1 LPLRKALLPTDYLS
15 LPNTYPTVNSE
26 EYLNSIGE
34 WQAPKRSPGLLR
46 QTNLHYNLRVPIS
59 SKPLKTLWLLVALLP
74 FVALG
79 LPTQEPPSASGA
91 RILILPRKIVSGEH
105 ATLAVL
111 DVSGRLTPGVT
122 VEFSNGDTLKTDTTG
137 RAMFVAP
144 LNAEKIYAAIQGRT
158 GRVASTVVTSV
169 ESPSATQEVALA
181 PRVASLSD
189 RFEFMGHG
197 FCGDA
202 DANRVLIH
210 DLPGLVLASS
220 PAYLAV
226 LPPPDL
232 QPGPAQVQVTCGQK
246 SSSGFT
252 VVFVSL
258 ELEAGNA
265 TLAPGEHHKLTV
277 RVKGSTAKVNLEAR
291 NLAPEV
297 AELQGGTPVRAVS
310 TGGAENVASFEL
322 VGKQRGNFVISIR
335 LMAPLGAPRS

>member
-1 LPLRKALLPTDYLS
+1 MPIPL
-15 LPNTYPTVNSE
+15 
-26 EYLNSIGE
+26 
-34 WQAPKRSPGLLR
+34 
-46 QTNLHYNLRVPIS
+46 
-59 SKPLKTLWLLVALLP
+59 KPLKSLWLLTAVLP
-74 FVALG
+74 FLAVD
-79 LPTQEPPSASGA
+79 LPAQEPPSVSGA

-111 DVSGRLTPGVT
+111 DVNGRLTPGVT
-122 VEFSNGDTLKTDTTG
+122 VEFSNGDTLKTDATG
-137 RAMFVAP
+137 RAMFVGP
-144 LNAEKIYAAIQGRT
+144 LNTEKIYAAIQGRA
-158 GRVASTVVTSV
+158 GRVSSTVVTSV
-169 ESPSATQEVALA
+169 EVPSATQEVVLA

-210 DLPGLVLASS
+210 DMPGLVLASS

-232 QPGPAQVQVTCGQK
+232 QPGPAQVKVTCGQK
-246 SSSGFT
+246 GSPAFT

-258 ELEAGNA
+258 ELEAAGSS
-265 TLAPGEHHKLTV
+265 LAPGEHRKLTV

-297 AELQGGTPVRAVS
+297 AELQGGTPVRAIS

-322 VGKQRGNFVISIR
+322 VGRQRGSFVISIR
-335 LMAPLGAPRS
+335 LVAPLGAPRY

>member
-1 LPLRKALLPTDYLS
+1 M
-15 LPNTYPTVNSE
+15 
-26 EYLNSIGE
+26 GE
-34 WQAPKRSPGLLR
+34 WQAPKRSPGLLPR
-46 QTNLHYNLRVPIS
+46 PNLHYNLRVPIS
-59 SKPLKTLWLLVALLP
+59 LKPLKTLWLAAALLP
-74 FVALG
+74 LVAFG
-79 LPTQEPPSASGA
+79 LPPQEPPSASSA
-91 RILILPRKIVSGEH
+91 RILILPRKIVSGER

-111 DVSGRLTPGVT
+111 DVSGRLTPGAT
-122 VEFSNGDTLKTDTTG
+122 VEFSNGDKLKTDTTG

-144 LNAEKIYAAIQGRT
+144 LNTGKIYAAIQGRT
-158 GRVASTVVTSV
+158 GRLASTVVASV

-210 DLPGLVLASS
+210 DTPGLVLASS

-232 QPGPAQVQVTCGQK
+232 QPGPAEVQVTCGQK
-246 SSSGFT
+246 SSPGFT

-258 ELEAGNA
+258 ELEASGS
-265 TLAPGEHHKLTV
+265 TLAPGEHRKLTV
-277 RVKGSTAKVNLEAR
+277 RVKGSKAKVNLEAR

-297 AELQGGTPVRAVS
+297 AELQGGTPVRAIS
-310 TGGAENVASFEL
+310 AGGVENVASFDL

-335 LMAPLGAPRS
+335 LVAPLDAPRY

>member
-1 LPLRKALLPTDYLS
+1 M
-15 LPNTYPTVNSE
+15 
-26 EYLNSIGE
+26 
-34 WQAPKRSPGLLR
+34 
-46 QTNLHYNLRVPIS
+46 PIP
-59 SKPLKTLWLLVALLP
+59 SKPLKTLWLLAALLS

-79 LPTQEPPSASGA
+79 LPAQEPPSASGA

-122 VEFSNGDTLKTDTTG
+122 VEFSNGDTLKTDPTG

-169 ESPSATQEVALA
+169 EAPSATQEVALA

-210 DLPGLVLASS
+210 GLPGLVLAAS

-246 SSSGFT
+246 SSPAFT

-258 ELEAGNA
+258 ELEASGS
-265 TLAPGEHHKLTV
+265 TLAPGEHRKLTV

-310 TGGAENVASFEL
+310 TGSAENVASFEL
-322 VGKQRGNFVISIR
+322 VGKLRGNFVISIR
-335 LMAPLGAPRS
+335 LVAPLGAPRY